1 MIWYQIGV
9 IVGLFALMVLL
20 LAVAQTLASIRDGI
34 YVIQATSDDTNKLLQ
49 SLELETERITN
60 AIRDIDQQMP

>member
-1 MIWYQIGV
+1 MTWYQIGV
-9 IVGLFALMVLL
+9 IVGLIVLMVLH
-20 LAVAQTLASIRDGI
+20 LAIVQTLVWIRDVM

>member
-49 SLELETERITN
+49 SLELETERITR

>member
-9 IVGLFALMVLL
+9 IVGLFVLMVLL
-20 LAVAQTLASIRDGI
+20 LAVVRTLASIRDVM

-49 SLELETERITN
+49 SLELETERITH

>member
-9 IVGLFALMVLL
+9 IVGLFVLMVLL
-20 LAVAQTLASIRDGI
+20 LVVAQTLASIRDVM

>member
-9 IVGLFALMVLL
+9 IVCLFVLMVLL
-20 LAVAQTLASIRDGI
+20 LVVAQTLASIRDVM

-49 SLELETERITN
+49 SLELETERITS

>member
-9 IVGLFALMVLL
+9 IVGLFVLMVLL